1 MITCYTVIGEL
12 PDRNS
17 FKSLAVFIFQ
27 RVSNEYSRNNH
38 IAITYCLQA
47 TPQFDKR
54 RMRLVNRETKRC
66 IRTPCRTFDISEQ
79 AISEVCMRKKLEWA
93 GQSVGRLLV
102 LYECGRSKDG
112 RVLWKCRC
120 ECGNECIVSSS
131 HLKNQRI
138 QSCGCLQRECKTI
151 HGLSTKHMRLCN
163 SIRKHFKW
171 ISDGRSGYQGW
182 TIDTRYPNNAQ
193 GVANFCLDLI
203 ELQPKMSELYESDR
217 SLDVDKDNG
226 GKVFCPE
233 CIVFRKAT
241 ENRGKKPNNL
251 KLLDG
256 TPFVEFC
263 RKLGY
268 KTRGNGR
275 PTREYAMFS
284 KYFVRHNGAGHP
296 ELLKKA
302 NELVAL
308 YSKCLKLLK
317 LRDEVRQLA
326 EQVAFS

>member
-1 MITCYTVIGEL
+1 MPKKIDLTGQTI
-12 PDRNS
+12 N
-17 FKSLAVFIFQ
+17 
-27 RVSNEYSRNNH
+27 
-38 IAITYCLQA
+38 
-47 TPQFDKR
+47 
-54 RMRLVNRETKRC
+54 RLVVIRE
-66 IRTPCRTFDISEQ
+66 
-79 AISEVCMRKKLEWA
+79 A
-93 GQSVGRLLV
+93 GRDKG
-102 LYECGRSKDG
+102 GH
-112 RVLWKCRC
+112 VLWLCRC
-120 ECGNECIVSSS
+120 LGKTGDDCGNECVVSSDA
-131 HLKNQRI
+131 LRKQRT
-138 QSCGCLQRECKTI
+138 QSCGCLQRDRTRECKTI
-151 HGLSTKHMRLCN
+151 HGLTTKHKRLYN
-163 SIRKHFKW
+163 SILLHFKF
-171 ISDGRSGYQGW
+171 ISDGISSYQRW

-203 ELQPKMSELYESDR
+203 ELQPNMSELYESDR
-217 SLDVDKDNG
+217 SLDLDKDNG

-241 ENRGKKPNNL
+241 ENRSKQHTNL

-268 KTRGNGR
+268 KTCENGI
-275 PTREYAMFS
+275 PTRTYNKFRT
-284 KYFVRHNGAGHP
+284 YFRRHNGAGHT

-326 EQVAFS
+326 EKVKSL

>member
-1 MITCYTVIGEL
+1 MPEKIDLT
-12 PDRNS
+12 
-17 FKSLAVFIFQ
+17 
-27 RVSNEYSRNNH
+27 
-38 IAITYCLQA
+38 
-47 TPQFDKR
+47 
-54 RMRLVNRETKRC
+54 
-66 IRTPCRTFDISEQ
+66 
-79 AISEVCMRKKLEWA
+79 
-93 GQSVGRLLV
+93 GQPFGRLLV

-112 RVLWKCRC
+112 QVLWKCRC
-120 ECGNECIVSSS
+120 ECGNECVVSSDA
-131 HLKNQRI
+131 LRKQRT
-138 QSCGCLQRECKTI
+138 QSCGCLHRDRVRECKTI
-151 HGLSTKHMRLCN
+151 HGLDTKHGRLLN
-163 SIRKHFKW
+163 SIRKHFKR
-171 ISDGRSGYQGW
+171 ISDSSSVYQGW
-182 TIDTRYPNNAQ
+182 TIDPRYPNNAQ

-233 CIVFRKAT
+233 CVVFRKAT
-241 ENRGKKPNNL
+241 ENRGKKHNNL

-268 KTRGNGR
+268 KTRENGR
-275 PTREYAMFS
+275 ENRTYAKFRNYFS
-284 KYFVRHNGAGHP
+284 YHNGAGHP

-326 EQVAFS
+326 EQVKASQM

>member
-1 MITCYTVIGEL
+1 MG
-12 PDRNS
+12 
-17 FKSLAVFIFQ
+17 
-27 RVSNEYSRNNH
+27 
-38 IAITYCLQA
+38 
-47 TPQFDKR
+47 
-54 RMRLVNRETKRC
+54 
-66 IRTPCRTFDISEQ
+66 
-79 AISEVCMRKKLEWA
+79 KKLELA
-93 GQSVGRLLV
+93 GRESGRLLV
-102 LYECGRSKDG
+102 LYECGRSKNG
-112 RVLWKCRC
+112 QVLWKCRC
-120 ECGNECIVSSS
+120 DCGNECVVSSS
-131 HLKNQRI
+131 DLKNQRT
-138 QSCGCLQRECKTI
+138 QSCGCLRRECKTT
-151 HGLSTKHMRLCN
+151 HGLTTKHKRLLK
-163 SIRKHFKW
+163 SIRNHFKW
-171 ISDGRSGYQGW
+171 ISDGCSGYQGW

-203 ELQPKMSELYESDR
+203 ELQPEMSELYESDH
-217 SLDVDKDNG
+217 SLDIDKDNG

-241 ENRGKKPNNL
+241 ENRSKQHTNL

-268 KTRGNGR
+268 KTCENGI
-275 PTREYAMFS
+275 PTRTYNKFRT
-284 KYFVRHNGAGHP
+284 YFRRHNGAGHT

-326 EQVAFS
+326 EQVKSLIA

>member
-1 MITCYTVIGEL
+1 M
-12 PDRNS
+12 P
-17 FKSLAVFIFQ
+17 
-27 RVSNEYSRNNH
+27 
-38 IAITYCLQA
+38 
-47 TPQFDKR
+47 
-54 RMRLVNRETKRC
+54 
-66 IRTPCRTFDISEQ
+66 
-79 AISEVCMRKKLEWA
+79 KKLELA
-93 GQSVGRLLV
+93 GQTINRLVVIREYGRDKR
-102 LYECGRSKDG
+102 GN
-112 RVLWKCRC
+112 VLWLCRC
-120 ECGNECIVSSS
+120 LGKTGDDCGNECIVRSYA
-131 HLKNQRI
+131 LKNQHT
-138 QSCGCLQRECKTI
+138 QSCGCLSRDIARECHTI
-151 HGLSTKHMRLCN
+151 HGLSTKHKRLYT
-163 SIRKHFKW
+163 SILLHFKY
-171 ISDGRSGYQGW
+171 ISDGCSGYQGW

-203 ELQPKMSELYESDR
+203 ELQPKMSELYEIDR

-241 ENRGKKPNNL
+241 ENRSKKPNNL

-268 KTRGNGR
+268 KTWENGR
-275 PTREYAMFS
+275 KTRTYAKFLD
-284 KYFVRHNGAGHP
+284 YFKRHNGAGHP

-326 EQVAFS
+326 EQVKAL

>member
-1 MITCYTVIGEL
+1 M
-12 PDRNS
+12 
-17 FKSLAVFIFQ
+17 
-27 RVSNEYSRNNH
+27 
-38 IAITYCLQA
+38 
-47 TPQFDKR
+47 
-54 RMRLVNRETKRC
+54 
-66 IRTPCRTFDISEQ
+66 SEK
-79 AISEVCMRKKLEWA
+79 IDLT
-93 GQSVGRLLV
+93 GQPFGRLLV

-112 RVLWKCRC
+112 HVLWKCRC
-120 ECGNECIVSSS
+120 ECGNECVVSSDA
-131 HLKNQRI
+131 LRKQLT
-138 QSCGCLQRECKTI
+138 QSCGCLNRDRVRECKTT
-151 HGLSTKHMRLCN
+151 HGLNTKHRRLYN
-163 SIRKHFKW
+163 SILKHFRW
-171 ISDGRSGYQGW
+171 ISEGRSGYQGW

-241 ENRGKKPNNL
+241 ENRSKQHNNL

-263 RKLGY
+263 HKLGY
-268 KTRGNGR
+268 KTQENGR
-275 PTREYAMFS
+275 QTRAYMKFTT
-284 KYFVRHNGAGHP
+284 YFNRHNGAVHP

-326 EQVAFS
+326 EQVKAL

>member
-1 MITCYTVIGEL
+1 MSKIDLTGQTI
-12 PDRNS
+12 N
-17 FKSLAVFIFQ
+17 
-27 RVSNEYSRNNH
+27 
-38 IAITYCLQA
+38 
-47 TPQFDKR
+47 
-54 RMRLVNRETKRC
+54 RLVVIREY
-66 IRTPCRTFDISEQ
+66 
-79 AISEVCMRKKLEWA
+79 
-93 GQSVGRLLV
+93 GRDKH
-102 LYECGRSKDG
+102 GH
-112 RVLWKCRC
+112 VLWLCRC
-120 ECGNECIVSSS
+120 LGKTGDDCGNECIVRGTN
-131 HLKNQRI
+131 LKNQRT
-138 QSCGCLQRECKTI
+138 QSCGCLNRDRARECHTI
-151 HGLSTKHMRLCN
+151 HGLTTKHKRLYQ
-163 SIRKHFKW
+163 SILLHFKS
-171 ISDGRSGYQGW
+171 ISEGRSGYQGW

-193 GVANFCLDLI
+193 GVVNFCLDLI

-241 ENRGKKPNNL
+241 ENRSKKPNNL

-256 TPFVEFC
+256 TRFVEFC

-268 KTRGNGR
+268 KTQENGR
-275 PTREYAMFS
+275 QTRTYIKFAT
-284 KYFVRHNGAGHP
+284 YFLRHNGAVHP

-326 EQVAFS
+326 EQVKASQT

>member
-1 MITCYTVIGEL
+1 M
-12 PDRNS
+12 
-17 FKSLAVFIFQ
+17 
-27 RVSNEYSRNNH
+27 
-38 IAITYCLQA
+38 
-47 TPQFDKR
+47 
-54 RMRLVNRETKRC
+54 
-66 IRTPCRTFDISEQ
+66 SEK
-79 AISEVCMRKKLEWA
+79 IDLT
-93 GQSVGRLLV
+93 GQPFGRLLV
-102 LYECGRSKDG
+102 LYECGRSKG
-112 RVLWKCRC
+112 GNVLWKCRC
-120 ECGNECIVSSS
+120 DCGNECVVSGAS
-131 HLKNQRI
+131 LKNQDTK
-138 QSCGCLQRECKTI
+138 SCGCLKRDRARECKTI
-151 HGLSTKHMRLCN
+151 HGLDTKHGRLLK
-163 SIRKHFKW
+163 SIRSHFKW
-171 ISDGRSGYQGW
+171 ISDGLSGYQGW

-203 ELQPKMSELYESDR
+203 ELQPNMSELYESDH

-241 ENRGKKPNNL
+241 ENRSKQHNNW

-268 KTRGNGR
+268 KTFENGVQ
-275 PTREYAMFS
+275 TKTYAKFRI
-284 KYFVRHNGAGHP
+284 YFIRHNGAGHP

-326 EQVAFS
+326 EQVKTAQIYET

>member
-1 MITCYTVIGEL
+1 MPEKIDLTG
-12 PDRNS
+12 
-17 FKSLAVFIFQ
+17 Q
-27 RVSNEYSRNNH
+27 R
-38 IAITYCLQA
+38 
-47 TPQFDKR
+47 F
-54 RMRLVNRETKRC
+54 
-66 IRTPCRTFDISEQ
+66 
-79 AISEVCMRKKLEWA
+79 
-93 GQSVGRLLV
+93 GRLLV

-120 ECGNECIVSSS
+120 ECGNECVVSSS
-131 HLKNQRI
+131 QLKNQRT
-138 QSCGCLQRECKTI
+138 QSCGCLHRDRIRECNTI
-151 HGLSTKHMRLCN
+151 HGLNTKHRRLCI
-163 SIRKHFKW
+163 SIRQHFKW
-171 ISDGRSGYQGW
+171 ISEGLSGYQGW

-203 ELQPKMSELYESDR
+203 ELQPKMSELYESDH

-233 CIVFRKAT
+233 CIVFRKAS
-241 ENRGKKPNNL
+241 ENRSKQHNNL

-256 TPFVEFC
+256 TRFVEFC

-268 KTRGNGR
+268 KTCENGR
-275 PTREYAMFS
+275 LNRTYAKFMD
-284 KYFVRHNGAGHP
+284 YFRRHNGAGHP

-326 EQVAFS
+326 EQVKSSQIYDT

>member
-1 MITCYTVIGEL
+1 
-12 PDRNS
+12 
-17 FKSLAVFIFQ
+17 
-27 RVSNEYSRNNH
+27 
-38 IAITYCLQA
+38 
-47 TPQFDKR
+47 
-54 RMRLVNRETKRC
+54 
-66 IRTPCRTFDISEQ
+66 
-79 AISEVCMRKKLEWA
+79 MRKKLEFA
-93 GQSVGRLLV
+93 GQPVGRLLV

-112 RVLWKCRC
+112 CVLWKCRC
-120 ECGNECIVSSS
+120 ECGNECIVRSTD
-131 HLKNQRI
+131 LKKQRI
-138 QSCGCLQRECKTI
+138 QSCGCLQRDRTRERSTI
-151 HGLSTKHMRLCN
+151 HGLTTKHRRLLQ
-163 SIRKHFKW
+163 SIRSHFKW
-171 ISDGRSGYQGW
+171 ISDGRSSYQGW

-241 ENRGKKPNNL
+241 ENRSKQHNNL

-256 TPFVEFC
+256 TPLVEFC
-263 RKLGY
+263 HKLGY
-268 KTRGNGR
+268 KTQENGR
-275 PTREYAMFS
+275 QTRAYMKFTT
-284 KYFVRHNGAGHP
+284 YFNRHNGAVHP

-326 EQVAFS
+326 EQVKAL

>member
-1 MITCYTVIGEL
+1 M
-12 PDRNS
+12 RN
-17 FKSLAVFIFQ
+17 
-27 RVSNEYSRNNH
+27 
-38 IAITYCLQA
+38 
-47 TPQFDKR
+47 
-54 RMRLVNRETKRC
+54 
-66 IRTPCRTFDISEQ
+66 
-79 AISEVCMRKKLEWA
+79 KLELA
-93 GQSVGRLLV
+93 GQKFGRLLV

-112 RVLWKCRC
+112 KVLWKCRC
-120 ECGNECIVSSS
+120 DCGNECVVRSTQ
-131 HLKNQRI
+131 LKNQRA
-138 QSCGCLQRECKTI
+138 QSCGCLRRDIARERNKT
-151 HGLSTKHMRLCN
+151 HGLTTKHRRLFA
-163 SIRKHFKW
+163 SILKHFKF
-171 ISDGRSGYQGW
+171 ISDGISSYQGW
-182 TIDTRYPNNAQ
+182 TIDPRYPNNAQ
-193 GVANFCLDLI
+193 GATNFCRDLI
-203 ELQPKMSELYESDR
+203 ELQPKMSELYESDH

-241 ENRGKKPNNL
+241 ENRSKQHNNL

-268 KTRGNGR
+268 KTYENGR
-275 PTREYAMFS
+275 QTRTYDKF
-284 KYFVRHNGAGHP
+284 KNYFIYHNGAGHP

-326 EQVAFS
+326 EQVKAL

>member
-1 MITCYTVIGEL
+1 
-12 PDRNS
+12 
-17 FKSLAVFIFQ
+17 
-27 RVSNEYSRNNH
+27 
-38 IAITYCLQA
+38 
-47 TPQFDKR
+47 
-54 RMRLVNRETKRC
+54 MRLDRPIEEVHPNALPHTH
-66 IRTPCRTFDISEQ
+66 ISEQ
-79 AISEVCMRKKLEWA
+79 TISEVCMRKKLELA
-93 GQSVGRLLV
+93 GQPVGRLLV
-102 LYECGRSKDG
+102 LYECGRSKEG
-112 RVLWKCRC
+112 QVLWKCRC
-120 ECGNECIVSSS
+120 DCGNECIVRSSS
-131 HLKNQRI
+131 LKKQDT
-138 QSCGCLQRECKTI
+138 QSCGCLRRDRAIECNTI
-151 HGLSTKHMRLCN
+151 HGLSTKHRRLYT
-163 SIRKHFKW
+163 SILRHFMF
-171 ISDGRSGYQGW
+171 ISDGHTYQGW
-182 TIDTRYPNNAQ
+182 TIDPRYPNNAQ

-241 ENRGKKPNNL
+241 ENRSKKPNNL

-256 TPFVEFC
+256 TLFVEFC

-268 KTRGNGR
+268 KTFENGR
-275 PTREYAMFS
+275 TTRTCS
-284 KYFVRHNGAGHP
+284 KFKSYFVRHNGAGHP

-326 EQVAFS
+326 EQVNAL

>member
-1 MITCYTVIGEL
+1 MIKKIDLTG
-12 PDRNS
+12 
-17 FKSLAVFIFQ
+17 Q
-27 RVSNEYSRNNH
+27 R
-38 IAITYCLQA
+38 
-47 TPQFDKR
+47 FG
-54 RMRLVNRETKRC
+54 RLVVIRE
-66 IRTPCRTFDISEQ
+66 
-79 AISEVCMRKKLEWA
+79 
-93 GQSVGRLLV
+93 
-102 LYECGRSKDG
+102 YGRSKNG
-112 RVLWKCRC
+112 AVLWLCKC
-120 ECGNECIVSSS
+120 ECGNECVVRSAN
-131 HLKNQRI
+131 LKNQHT
-138 QSCGCLQRECKTI
+138 QSCGCLNRDRIRERKTL
-151 HGLSTKHMRLCN
+151 HGLTTKHGRLLR
-163 SIRKHFKW
+163 SIRQHFKF
-171 ISDGRSGYQGW
+171 ISDGSCYQGW

-203 ELQPKMSELYESDR
+203 ELQPKMSELYESDH

-241 ENRGKKPNNL
+241 ENRSKKPNNL

-268 KTRGNGR
+268 KTWENGR
-275 PTREYAMFS
+275 KTRTYEKFAM
-284 KYFVRHNGAGHP
+284 YFRHHNGAGHP

-326 EQVAFS
+326 EQVKASQMYET

>member
-1 MITCYTVIGEL
+1 MSKKIDLTG
-12 PDRNS
+12 
-17 FKSLAVFIFQ
+17 Q
-27 RVSNEYSRNNH
+27 R
-38 IAITYCLQA
+38 
-47 TPQFDKR
+47 F
-54 RMRLVNRETKRC
+54 
-66 IRTPCRTFDISEQ
+66 
-79 AISEVCMRKKLEWA
+79 
-93 GQSVGRLLV
+93 GRLLV
-102 LYECGRSKDG
+102 LYECGRSKG
-112 RVLWKCRC
+112 GCVLWKCRC
-120 ECGNECIVSSS
+120 DCGNECIVGGDA
-131 HLKNQRI
+131 LRKQRTK
-138 QSCGCLQRECKTI
+138 SCGCLRRDRARDIARGCNTT
-151 HGLSTKHMRLCN
+151 HGLTTKHRRLYY
-163 SIRKHFKW
+163 SILRHFMF
-171 ISDGRSGYQGW
+171 ISDGSSCYQGW

-193 GVANFCLDLI
+193 GVANFCRDLI
-203 ELQPKMSELYESDR
+203 ELQPKMSELYESDH

-241 ENRGKKPNNL
+241 ENRSKQPNNL

-268 KTRGNGR
+268 KTYENGR
-275 PTREYAMFS
+275 QTRTYDKF
-284 KYFVRHNGAGHP
+284 KNYFIYHNGAGHP

-326 EQVAFS
+326 EQVKAL

>member
-1 MITCYTVIGEL
+1 M
-12 PDRNS
+12 S
-17 FKSLAVFIFQ
+17 
-27 RVSNEYSRNNH
+27 
-38 IAITYCLQA
+38 
-47 TPQFDKR
+47 
-54 RMRLVNRETKRC
+54 
-66 IRTPCRTFDISEQ
+66 
-79 AISEVCMRKKLEWA
+79 KKLELA
-93 GQSVGRLLV
+93 GQPFGRLLV
-102 LYECGRSKDG
+102 LYECGRSKDK

-120 ECGNECIVSSS
+120 ECGNECIVRSDS
-131 HLKNQRI
+131 LKDQST
-138 QSCGCLQRECKTI
+138 QSCGCLHRDRTRECSTI
-151 HGLSTKHMRLCN
+151 HGLNTKHRRLYN
-163 SIRKHFKW
+163 SILRHFKW
-171 ISDGRSGYQGW
+171 ISEGRSCYQGW

-233 CIVFRKAT
+233 GIVFRKAT
-241 ENRGKKPNNL
+241 ENRSKQHNNL

-268 KTRGNGR
+268 KTRENGR
-275 PTREYAMFS
+275 PTRTYNKFS
-284 KYFVRHNGAGHP
+284 GYLRHHNGTGHP

-326 EQVAFS
+326 EQVKAL